1 MGERRSRKLSR
12 KEILVAIAIAAV
24 VGVSYCVHSFIELYK
39 AEQNEKFCDSIKES
53 FSMNETIRLD
63 TQVDESATMPYS
75 SISASAGLPW
85 EGVVDV
91 TIKRAELYSSVD
103 SAGLADSVYLPQPE
117 GTNFLLLEVEVANI
131 DAEGEYERKTTG
143 EKVFDITFLKVPP
156 YGDIPYF
163 DGTLEDA
170 TPHEV
175 YCFELPRGESR
186 LLHVGFFVPDDGGPH
201 TAFLGATEKYS
212 VPLDV
217 EERG

>member
-1 MGERRSRKLSR
+1 MSEKRSRKLSR
-12 KEILVAIAIAAV
+12 REIAVAIVLIAI
-24 VGVSYCVHSFIELYK
+24 VGISCGVHSLVKSYK
-39 AEQNEKFCDSIKES
+39 AEQRELFYDSVKES

-63 TQVDESATMPYS
+63 SRVDELDVMPYS
-75 SISASAGLPW
+75 SVSASAGLAW

-91 TIKRAELYSSVD
+91 TIKRAGLYSSVD

-175 YCFELPRGESR
+175 YCFELPKGESR

>member
-1 MGERRSRKLSR
+1 
-12 KEILVAIAIAAV
+12 
-24 VGVSYCVHSFIELYK
+24 
-39 AEQNEKFCDSIKES
+39 
-53 FSMNETIRLD
+53 MNETIRLD

-75 SISASAGLPW
+75 SISASAGLTW

-91 TIKRAELYSSVD
+91 AIKRAGLYSSVD
-103 SAGLADSVYLPQPE
+103 SAGLADLVYLPQPE

-175 YCFELPRGESR
+175 YCFELPKGESR
-186 LLHVGFFVPDDGGPH
+186 LLHVGFFVPDDGGPYM
-201 TAFLGATEKYS
+201 AFLGTTDKYS

-217 EERG
+217 EEKG

>member
-1 MGERRSRKLSR
+1 MSEKRSRKLSHR
-12 KEILVAIAIAAV
+12 EIAVAIVLIAI
-24 VGVSYCVHSFIELYK
+24 VGISCGVHSLVKSYK
-39 AEQNEKFCDSIKES
+39 AEQRELFYDSVKES

-75 SISASAGLPW
+75 NISASAGLAW

-103 SAGLADSVYLPQPE
+103 SAGLADLVYLPQPE

-143 EKVFDITFLKVPP
+143 EKVFDITFLKVSP

-175 YCFELPRGESR
+175 YCFELPKGESR
-186 LLHVGFFVPDDGGPH
+186 LLHVGFFVPDDGGPYM
-201 TAFLGATEKYS
+201 AFLGTTDKYS

-217 EERG
+217 EEKG